1 MEIKMKIIAGVL
13 LFIFAFGSLASA
25 QSPEGALVGT
35 VSDATGARI
44 VAATVT
50 VSAKT
55 YSLSRTVKTG
65 KVGEFTVEQLPPG
78 EYEVKVDAAGFAS
91 QTGKVTVAVTSTPS
105 MNIRLRPAA
114 VQQS

>member
-1 MEIKMKIIAGVL
+1 MNITKTGWSMKMKVLARVL
-13 LFIFAFGSLASA
+13 LFIFVCGSLARA

-44 VAATVT
+44 VAARVT

-65 KVGEFTVEQLPPG
+65 KLGEFTVESLPPG

-91 QTGKVTVAVTSTPS
+91 QIGQVRVAVTSTPS
-105 MNIRLRPAA
+105 MNIRL
-114 VQQS
+114 Q